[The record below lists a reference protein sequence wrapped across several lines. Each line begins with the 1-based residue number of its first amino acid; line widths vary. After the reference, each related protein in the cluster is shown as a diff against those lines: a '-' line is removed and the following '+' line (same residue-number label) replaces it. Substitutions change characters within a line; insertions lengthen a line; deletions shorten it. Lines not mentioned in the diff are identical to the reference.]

1 MQMSEGMNAT
11 AFPDVGTILKKA
23 RESQGLSVQEAAD
36 ALHLRPSIVV
46 AIECNDFGE
55 VPGTTFLKGYV
66 KSYARLLKL
75 SESEVLEHLQQ
86 ALDIETST
94 ANAAAAPD
102 KPKTGSRFFSVFL
115 VVAVL
120 IFAAG
125 FYSWQAG
132 YLVVSTESG
141 LQILFSSNSE
151 ATEPMAAPDSANK
164 NWSDTDER
172 SDQKPATSPETPVLP
187 NASAVADDTTQK
199 VAPPNPSLKA
209 TSELSQKLN
218 TTNIPLTGVETASGG
233 NVEPEG
239 LQVGSSAETP
249 TEEDLEEV
257 SEIAPAIPAASEDMS
272 NDADYVADYAND
284 TDDAAIA
291 ADSSVQQSTFGGTE
305 SVPVLAIPSSSATE
319 PAQNGGEEVA
329 DNQTE
334 RIVSNDAIPSIE
346 SITGDLVATFSG
358 DCWFQVKNG
367 DGKVVLAALKHSGDT
382 VSYSGVLPFQV
393 VIGAVSEV
401 QLTFN
406 GEPVD
411 FNRFRVW
418 NNRTDFIL
426 E

>member
-1 MQMSEGMNAT
+1 MSEGMNAT

-46 AIECNDFGE
+46 AIECNEFGE

-86 ALDIETST
+86 ALDLETST

-102 KPKTGSRFFSVFL
+102 KSKTGRSFFSVLL
-115 VVAVL
+115 VGAVL

-132 YLVVSTESG
+132 YLVVSTEGG

-151 ATEPMAAPDSANK
+151 APVSMVAPDKANQ
-164 NWSDTDER
+164 NRSETDGQAGQVKAMSPEEPILTNEPVLE
-172 SDQKPATSPETPVLP
+172 QKVLTSPPDTP
-187 NASAVADDTTQK
+187 
-199 VAPPNPSLKA
+199 LKS

-218 TTNIPLTGVETASGG
+218 ATILPLSTAETVVDREAEFGE
-233 NVEPEG
+233 VPA
-239 LQVGSSAETP
+239 GSS
-249 TEEDLEEV
+249 TEIGGGVSLEEV
-257 SEIAPAIPAASEDMS
+257 SEIAPPLPAASEDMG
-272 NDADYVADYAND
+272 NDAAYVADYANVA
-284 TDDAAIA
+284 DDSTIS
-291 ADSSVQQSTFGGTE
+291 ADGSGQQSAFSVTE
-305 SVPVLAIPSSSATE
+305 VVPVLTMPSSAVTE
-319 PAQNGGEEVA
+319 PVMNGVDEVVE
-329 DNQTE
+329 NEKETE
-334 RIVSNDAIPSIE
+334 VSNDAIPSIE

>member
-46 AIECNDFGE
+46 AIECNEFGE

-86 ALDIETST
+86 ALDLETST

-102 KPKTGSRFFSVFL
+102 KSKTGRSFFSVLL
-115 VVAVL
+115 VGAVL

-132 YLVVSTESG
+132 YLVVSTEGG

-151 ATEPMAAPDSANK
+151 APVSMVAPDTANK
-164 NWSDTDER
+164 NRSETDGQAGQVKAMSPEEPILTNEPVLE
-172 SDQKPATSPETPVLP
+172 QKVLTSPPDTP
-187 NASAVADDTTQK
+187 
-199 VAPPNPSLKA
+199 LKS

-218 TTNIPLTGVETASGG
+218 ATILPLSTAETVVDREAEFGE
-233 NVEPEG
+233 VPA
-239 LQVGSSAETP
+239 GSS
-249 TEEDLEEV
+249 TEIGGGVSLEEV
-257 SEIAPAIPAASEDMS
+257 SEIAPPLPAASEDMG
-272 NDADYVADYAND
+272 NDAAYVADYANVA
-284 TDDAAIA
+284 DDSTIS
-291 ADSSVQQSTFGGTE
+291 ADGSGQQSAFSVTE
-305 SVPVLAIPSSSATE
+305 VVPVLTMPSSAVTE
-319 PAQNGGEEVA
+319 PVMNGVDEVVV
-329 DNQTE
+329 NEKETE
-334 RIVSNDAIPSIE
+334 VSNDAIPSIE